1 MWCLRRG
8 RFRPEFALVF
18 FFLISAILAST
29 LSCTKLESVLRLKVP
44 PVSQSAKPK
53 KSLVFRSKDYI
64 VCRLEK
70 RESAS
75 DLAAR
80 FLGDPEKSWVIEE
93 ANKGV
98 PLTPHNWV
106 VIPLRDEK
114 KGGVKPEG
122 YQVVPILC
130 YHEFAQNCQS
140 SLCTP
145 VSLFKKHMHYL
156 KENGYRVIPMKQLL
170 EFLQYRRAIP
180 PKAVVITIDDGYR
193 SAFTTAFPILK
204 KQGFP
209 ATLFLYTGFIA
220 SSANAL
226 TWEQVRTMKR
236 AGFEI
241 GSHTLSH
248 CNLTAKRK
256 GENEQA
262 YVERIK
268 RELILSKKVLDEKL
282 DQNTIYL
289 AFPYGHY
296 NPRVVSLCEKAG
308 YKMCF
313 SVGKGGNPFFAD
325 PLTLGRSQVLQKD
338 MKSFVS
344 MLKTFQAFSQR

>member
-70 RESAS
+70 RASAA

-114 KGGVKPEG
+114 KGALSE
-122 YQVVPILC
+122 
-130 YHEFAQNCQS
+130 
-140 SLCTP
+140 
-145 VSLFKKHMHYL
+145 
-156 KENGYRVIPMKQLL
+156 
-170 EFLQYRRAIP
+170 RAI
-180 PKAVVITIDDGYR
+180 
-193 SAFTTAFPILK
+193 
-204 KQGFP
+204 
-209 ATLFLYTGFIA
+209 
-220 SSANAL
+220 
-226 TWEQVRTMKR
+226 
-236 AGFEI
+236 
-241 GSHTLSH
+241 
-248 CNLTAKRK
+248 
-256 GENEQA
+256 
-262 YVERIK
+262 
-268 RELILSKKVLDEKL
+268 
-282 DQNTIYL
+282 
-289 AFPYGHY
+289 
-296 NPRVVSLCEKAG
+296 
-308 YKMCF
+308 
-313 SVGKGGNPFFAD
+313 
-325 PLTLGRSQVLQKD
+325 
-338 MKSFVS
+338 KSFGPGTG
-344 MLKTFQAFSQR
+344 LKPH